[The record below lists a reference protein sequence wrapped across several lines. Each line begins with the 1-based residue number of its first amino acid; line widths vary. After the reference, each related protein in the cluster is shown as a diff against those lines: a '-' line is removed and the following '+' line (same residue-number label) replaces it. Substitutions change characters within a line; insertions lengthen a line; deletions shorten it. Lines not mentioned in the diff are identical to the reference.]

1 MNYEVEFDP
10 GAEQD
15 LVDAFAWYEQQSE
28 GLGTEFLRQIMVQKD
43 RLARN
48 PQIHA
53 IEYADI
59 RRAFLGRFPYAL
71 HFQIEDR
78 KVRVLACLHF
88 RRSPTRWPGTP

>member
-1 MNYEVEFDP
+1 MNYAVEFDP

-15 LVDAFAWYEQQSE
+15 LTDAFIWYEQQSD
-28 GLGTEFLRQIMVQKD
+28 GLGAEFLRQVILQKD

-48 PQIHA
+48 PLIHA
-53 IEYADI
+53 VEYANI

-78 KVRVLACLHF
+78 TVRVLACLHF
-88 RRSPTRWPGTP
+88 RQSPARWPEA